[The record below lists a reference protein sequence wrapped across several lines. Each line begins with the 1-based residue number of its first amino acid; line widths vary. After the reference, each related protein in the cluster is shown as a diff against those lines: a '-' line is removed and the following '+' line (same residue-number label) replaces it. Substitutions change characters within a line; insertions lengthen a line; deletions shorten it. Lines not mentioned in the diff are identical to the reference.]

1 MSRRLALF
9 LMDEGGYQLELRDE
23 FLATTRE
30 YGFSARVFSAD
41 NDPQR
46 QVKQIDG
53 CLAEP
58 KELRP
63 TVVLV
68 SPVREGALMSTAH
81 AAVRSGVGWVTLNRS
96 SDQLAELRRDFHNL
110 PVFCVTAD
118 QYEVGRIQGRQ
129 FKTLLPYGGELVYI
143 RGPIGTSSVVR
154 RFAGVQEILANTS
167 IQIFAL
173 SSDWTAAGG
182 ERTLQDWLRIFRG
195 RELPAAVVGAQ
206 NDSMGMGAQNALVA
220 PLRSG
225 RVLFTGCDGA
235 PNHGQRWA
243 TEGRL
248 AATVIIPPVSGRA
261 VHAIASML
269 SGGPRPAAETLLSP
283 SSFPPLSI
291 LASRVGHDSSL
302 ARAGHLR

>member
-9 LMDEGGYQLELRDE
+9 LMDEGGYQLELREE
-23 FLATTRE
+23 FLIATRE
-30 YGFSARVFSAD
+30 YGFSARVFSAG
-41 NDPQR
+41 NDPQK
-46 QVKQIDG
+46 QVQQIDG

-58 KELRP
+58 KDSRP

-68 SPVREGALMSTAH
+68 SPVREGALLSSAH
-81 AAVRSGVGWVTLNRS
+81 AAVRGGVGWVTLNRWS
-96 SDQLAELRRDFHNL
+96 EQVTELRRDFYNL
-110 PVFCVTAD
+110 PIFCVTAD
-118 QYEVGRIQGRQ
+118 QLEVGRIQGRQ
-129 FKTLLPYGGELVYI
+129 FKALLPNGGELVYI

-154 RFAGVQEILANTS
+154 RFAGVQEVLANSS
-167 IQIFAL
+167 IQMFAL

-182 ERTLQDWLRIFRG
+182 ERTLQDWLRIFQG

-206 NDSMGMGAQNALVA
+206 NDNMGIGAQKALVKQLNA
-220 PLRSG
+220 R

-261 VHAIASML
+261 VNAIATML
-269 SGGPRPAAETLLSP
+269 SGGPRPPAETLLLP
-283 SSFPPLSI
+283 TSFPELNVI
-291 LASRVGHDSSL
+291 ASRVGEAAL
-302 ARAGHLR
+302 MARAGHSR